1 MAQLGPTLS
10 LLIKDFNNDGNMDVL
25 GVGAIY
31 DAEVETI
38 RYDSN
43 YGYVLLGD
51 GKGNFEYTKKYDPY
65 LLTDVK
71 DITEINIQGN
81 PYYVVVSNNAPL
93 EVFAFQP

>member
-1 MAQLGPTLS
+1 MSFLT
-10 LLIKDFNNDGNMDVL
+10 KDFNKDGFIDIL

-51 GKGNFEYTKKYDPY
+51 GKGAFNYAREYDPFI
-65 LLTDVK
+65 DSDSK
-71 DITEINIQGN
+71 DIAEIKINGDSYFI
-81 PYYVVVSNNAPL
+81 VVSNNASLDIFGFDP
-93 EVFAFQP
+93 Q